1 MAAYIHYS
9 NFDVLRR
16 SRQIGHGAC
25 RRFLDALFAW
35 LAALLLIGCAG
46 CVAYLLYLLLLK
58 EFASV

>member
-16 SRQIGHGAC
+16 SRQIGHGVC
-25 RRFLDALFAW
+25 RSFLNVLLAW
-35 LAALLLIGCAG
+35 LAAILMVGCAG
-46 CVAYLLYLLLLK
+46 CVLYLLYLLLLK